1 MNKFNDPF
9 SVVFQ
14 RPNTQQ
20 AFTLLELLVVLVIF
34 AVIAVMAYGGLN
46 TVLTT
51 YQQTSQHATQLARLQ
66 MAFTWLRRD
75 IEQHI
80 KRPIRDKYGDLKPIM
95 QGTISQ
101 IEFTRAG
108 WRNPAQ
114 QKRSSLQR
122 VTYHVAENILW
133 RSYWWMLD
141 RAQDAEPLKAALLE
155 NVQEIQFRYLDN
167 KLRWQTQWSTS
178 EQLNT
183 LTLTPNQE
191 NLPQLQAIEVTLTV
205 AGWGSLTRLFRVNY

>member
-1 MNKFNDPF
+1 MNKFNDPLIN
-9 SVVFQ
+9 VVS
-14 RPNTQQ
+14 RIPNAQQ

-51 YQQTSQHATQLARLQ
+51 YKQTDQHATQLTRLQ

-80 KRPIRDKYGDLKPIM
+80 KRPIRDQYGDLKPIM

-114 QKRSSLQR
+114 QKRASLQR
-122 VTYHVAENILW
+122 VTYHVAENTLW

-141 RAQDAEPLKAALLE
+141 RAQDAQPLKTGLLE
-155 NVQEIQFRYLDN
+155 NVQEIQFRYLN
-167 KLRWQTQWSTS
+167 KNLRWQTQWLAS
-178 EQLNT
+178 ERLNT
-183 LTLTPNQE
+183 LTLEPNQE
-191 NLPQLQAIEVTLTV
+191 NLPKLRAIEVTLTIE
-205 AGWGSLTRLFRVNY
+205 GWGRLTRLFRVH

>member
-9 SVVFQ
+9 SVVSQ
-14 RPNTQQ
+14 KPNTQQ

-34 AVIAVMAYGGLN
+34 SVIAVMAYGGLN

-51 YQQTSQHATQLARLQ
+51 HQQTDQHAKQLARLQ
-66 MAFTWLRRD
+66 LAFSWLRRD

-80 KRPIRDKYGDLKPIM
+80 KRPIRDQYGDFKPIM

-101 IEFTRAG
+101 LEFTRAG

-122 VTYHVAENILW
+122 VTYHVAENTLW

-141 RAQDAEPLKAALLE
+141 RAQDAQPFTAALLK
-155 NVQEIQFRYLDN
+155 NVTEIKFRYLDN
-167 KLRWQTQWSTS
+167 NLHWQTQWPRT
-178 EQLNT
+178 EQLNI
-183 LTLTPNQE
+183 PNQE
-191 NLPQLQAIEVTLTV
+191 NLPQLRAIEITLTV
-205 AGWGSLTRLFRVNY
+205 AQWGRLTRLFRVHY

>member
-1 MNKFNDPF
+1 MNKFNDPSI
-9 SVVFQ
+9 SVIYRSFN
-14 RPNTQQ
+14 RQQ

-34 AVIAVMAYGGLN
+34 TVIAVMAYGGLN

-80 KRPIRDKYGDLKPIM
+80 KRPIRDQYGDLKPIM

-101 IEFTRAG
+101 LEFTRAG

-167 KLRWQTQWSTS
+167 NLRWQTQWLAS
-178 EQLNT
+178 EQLT
-183 LTLTPNQE
+183 LAPNQE
-191 NLPQLQAIEVTLTV
+191 NLPQLRAIEVTLTV